1 MRPDAEK
8 HSFTFDVLP
17 QYGIALSAMARM
29 QLVVEVRRDSGFGY
43 FDGIQDDVVYLPF
56 CWLDEGLTGPDEV
69 KKENVFCCFCF
80 ILPAFVDAAAA
91 VTVLPAPVV
100 VVVVVEAVVTA
111 SLRLFHFSSSKVEP
125 IKNLFLFAYCFFCT
139 KEITILHLS
148 FFSLADGHPRPQAS
162 YDADQG
168 PRPVLPPWHPGRPW
182 LPSPRDLLLGEE
194 LLQAQNRFDGGGEGR
209 GAEADGERII
219 RKRQEHSNCHTTIR
233 IKKCSIF
240 REENEEICFVL
251 LSS

>member
-69 KKENVFCCFCF
+69 ERKMHFAVVVVVVVAAAAFV
-80 ILPAFVDAAAA
+80 LPAFVAAAAA

-100 VVVVVEAVVTA
+100 VVVEVVVTA
-111 SLRLFHFSSSKVEP
+111 TLRLFHFSSSKVGP
-125 IKNLFLFAYCFFCT
+125 MKKPNPFCILFGT

-148 FFSLADGHPRPQAS
+148 FFSVAYGHPRPQAS

-168 PRPVLPPWHPGRPW
+168 PRPVRPPWHPGRPW
-182 LPSPRDLLLGEE
+182 LPSPGDILLG
-194 LLQAQNRFDGGGEGR
+194 
-209 GAEADGERII
+209 
-219 RKRQEHSNCHTTIR
+219 
-233 IKKCSIF
+233 
-240 REENEEICFVL
+240 
-251 LSS
+251 